1 MKLAQ
6 PVCLTPHS
14 RSICFVPPLTGLRSA
29 SPVLPQHIIHDPNS
43 FPAKLYS
50 TCDMRLCL
58 PARMGGGE
66 KTGIDALARASVHS
80 PPHGGVYFRF
90 REREGKALGVPA
102 HTKAEAISRP
112 SPQRGQ
118 QRHPRNSVT
127 QTGGVAASEVGARQ
141 LSPKGQRRQ
150 SLAKARP
157 SPDRQGK
164 RRACHAGQPKNT
176 APSGAQRAEKSATST
191 PPAHHPTLLIVTR
204 MGRDYRP
211 GARKQIE
218 QVARQG
224 SPSCYIRQ
232 IGRTISGIRGAVL
245 PEFCLKTSRKGRNSC
260 IVGER

>member
-6 PVCLTPHS
+6 PVCLTPLS

-29 SPVLPQHIIHDPNS
+29 SHVLPQHIIHDPNS

-50 TCDMRLCL
+50 TW
-58 PARMGGGE
+58 
-66 KTGIDALARASVHS
+66 
-80 PPHGGVYFRF
+80 
-90 REREGKALGVPA
+90 EREGKALGVPA
-102 HTKAEAISRP
+102 SHRNRGDQPTITATRP
-112 SPQRGQ
+112 
-118 QRHPRNSVT
+118 T
-127 QTGGVAASEVGARQ
+127 
-141 LSPKGQRRQ
+141 
-150 SLAKARP
+150 
-157 SPDRQGK
+157 
-164 RRACHAGQPKNT
+164 T
-176 APSGAQRAEKSATST
+176 APSQQRDADGRCGGKRSGGKAVVPKGAAPPVPSESAPVARPARKEASVPCGSAKEHRALRSATRGKERDLNPSRASSHA
-191 PPAHHPTLLIVTR
+191 PDRHPNGPRPAQLGLVER
-204 MGRDYRP
+204 S

>member
-102 HTKAEAISRP
+102 SHRNRGDQPTITATRP
-112 SPQRGQ
+112 
-118 QRHPRNSVT
+118 T
-127 QTGGVAASEVGARQ
+127 
-141 LSPKGQRRQ
+141 
-150 SLAKARP
+150 
-157 SPDRQGK
+157 
-164 RRACHAGQPKNT
+164 T
-176 APSGAQRAEKSATST
+176 APSQQRDADGRCGGKRSGGKAVVPKGAAPPVPSESAPVARPARKEASVPCGSAKEHRALRSATRGKERDLNPSRASSHA
-191 PPAHHPTLLIVTR
+191 PDRHPN
-204 MGRDYRP
+204 GP
-211 GARKQIE
+211 GLQARCAQANRAGCPTGQPIMLY
-218 QVARQG
+218 QADW
-224 SPSCYIRQ
+224 SNH
-232 IGRTISGIRGAVL
+232 
-245 PEFCLKTSRKGRNSC
+245 FRNSRGSTAR
-260 IVGER
+260 ILSEDIS

>member
-1 MKLAQ
+1 MI
-6 PVCLTPHS
+6 PTPFRQSCIRHATCGS
-14 RSICFVPPLTGLRSA
+14 VFRRGWEGERKPESMPWRGPACTARHTGVSISGFGNERAKPLVFLPHTG
-29 SPVLPQHIIHDPNS
+29 
-43 FPAKLYS
+43 
-50 TCDMRLCL
+50 T
-58 PARMGGGE
+58 
-66 KTGIDALARASVHS
+66 
-80 PPHGGVYFRF
+80 
-90 REREGKALGVPA
+90 
-102 HTKAEAISRP
+102 EAISRP